1 MPNAPGDP
9 RLKGTRWVNPELV
22 VQVAFTE
29 WTAEGRLRHPT
40 FVGLRED
47 KPAAEV
53 VREEPRMPKSVAI
66 VSAASRNE
74 IAGVTLT
81 HPDRV
86 LYPEEGL
93 TKRDVA
99 LYYERV
105 APWILPHLAGRP
117 TTLVRCPEGIGT
129 RNRKACFYQKHVSA
143 GLPTTVTRVKV
154 NEKTKV
160 GEYVVVDSLPS
171 LIALV
176 QLGFL
181 ELHTSNARAD
191 HLEKP
196 DRLVFDLDPDPSLP
210 WERVVAAALTL
221 RKRLA
226 ALGLASF
233 VKTTGGKGLHVVT
246 PIVRGPD
253 WETCVAVSRRIVQLM
268 EAEEPESYVTTMS
281 KKERVGRI
289 FLDYLRNARGATS
302 VAAYSTRASA
312 GAPVS
317 VPISWDEV
325 QDADP
330 RHGSWTVRSLQERLT
345 QARPDPWEA
354 YASVRQRLT
363 ASLLKALLARRR

>member
-1 MPNAPGDP
+1 
-9 RLKGTRWVNPELV
+9 
-22 VQVAFTE
+22 
-29 WTAEGRLRHPT
+29 
-40 FVGLRED
+40 VGLRED

-53 VREEPRMPKSVAI
+53 VREEPRMPRSVAI
-66 VSAASRNE
+66 VSATSRNE

-93 TKRDVA
+93 TKSDVA

-117 TTLVRCPEGIGT
+117 TTLVRCPEGIGAGS
-129 RNRKACFYQKHVSA
+129 RRACFYQKHVSA
-143 GLPTTVTRVKV
+143 GLPSTVTRVKV
-154 NEKTKV
+154 KEKTKV
-160 GEYVVVDSLPS
+160 SEYVVVDSLPS
-171 LIALV
+171 LMALV

-191 HLEKP
+191 RLEQP

-210 WERVVAAALTL
+210 WERVVAAALTV
-221 RKRLA
+221 RKRLE

-246 PIVRGPD
+246 PIVPGPD

-268 EAEEPESYVTTMS
+268 EAEEPEAYVTTMS
-281 KKERVGRI
+281 KKQRVGKI
-289 FLDYLRNARGATS
+289 FLDTLRNARGATS

-317 VPISWDEV
+317 VPIAWDEM

-330 RHGSWTVRSLQERLT
+330 KHGSWTVRTLQERLT
-345 QARPDPWEA
+345 EARPDPWKA

-363 ASLLKALLARRR
+363 ASLLKALLAGDT